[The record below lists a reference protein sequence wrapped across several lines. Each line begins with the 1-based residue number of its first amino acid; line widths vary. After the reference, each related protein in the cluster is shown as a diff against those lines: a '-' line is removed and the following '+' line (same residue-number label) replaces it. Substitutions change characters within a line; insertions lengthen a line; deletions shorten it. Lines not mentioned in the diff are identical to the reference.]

1 MVDLILLILSVFTI
15 NLINPAN
22 LHHLGC
28 LTMVTEEEGIEDG
41 TVADA
46 IPDTQVIDAIV
57 DDLTDGVITNGLW

>member
-15 NLINPAN
+15 NLINLAH

-41 TVADA
+41 TVADV
-46 IPDTQVIDAIV
+46 IPDTQVIDAMV

>member
-1 MVDLILLILSVFTI
+1 MVDRTLLILSVFTI

-28 LTMVTEEEGIEDG
+28 LTMVMEEEGI
-41 TVADA
+41 ADVIVHV
-46 IPDTQVIDAIV
+46 IPDTQVIDAMV